1 MAKSVI
7 PAESEP
13 LRLNQLLA
21 HIDVIHNEAT
31 MTLIEAIDDAVAE
44 TVRACAKLTGKGS
57 VTIALTFKPEKGR
70 MIVGASVKAKKPEFG
85 SMPFAAFIDQRGRLV
100 EEDPNQVPLP
110 FPSGVRT
117 GGDA

>member
-31 MTLIEAIDDAVAE
+31 MTLIEAIADEVARFRGE
-44 TVRACAKLTGKGS
+44 T
-57 VTIALTFKPEKGR
+57 
-70 MIVGASVKAKKPEFG
+70 ASLN
-85 SMPFAAFIDQRGRLV
+85 RLLV
-100 EEDPNQVPLP
+100 LEDY
-110 FPSGVRT
+110 
-117 GGDA
+117 